1 VPRYKLSL
9 AAAGSVVLFHVSDT
23 LPTEAPVTRRSKDDV
38 VGGTEPACV
47 TVKVW
52 PAIVIVPVRELV
64 ELLVS
69 TVYVTVPLP
78 PPLPP
83 EVIVIQPALL
93 AAGQLQPVD
102 DDTAALPVPP
112 ALAKDW
118 LRGEIE

>member
-1 VPRYKLSL
+1 M
-9 AAAGSVVLFHVSDT
+9 FHVSDT
-23 LPTEAPVTRRSKDDV
+23 LPTEAPVTRRSKDVV
-38 VGGTEPACV
+38 VGGTEPAWV